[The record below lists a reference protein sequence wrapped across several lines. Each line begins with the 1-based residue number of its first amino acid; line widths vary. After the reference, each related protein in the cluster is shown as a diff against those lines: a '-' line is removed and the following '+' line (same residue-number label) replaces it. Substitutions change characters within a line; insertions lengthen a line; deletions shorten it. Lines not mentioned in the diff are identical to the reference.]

1 MDTKSRVLL
10 LWPTWSCSSIRLMHD
25 ARHWLFLR
33 VKCGYKSEGSIIV
46 ANMELLVIVFS
57 NMLDPLW
64 KVIECLIDDRLN
76 AIKFHDCLHG
86 SAEAK
91 LLLLQQL
98 AYLRQTPLFGIF
110 I

>member
-1 MDTKSRVLL
+1 
-10 LWPTWSCSSIRLMHD
+10 
-25 ARHWLFLR
+25 
-33 VKCGYKSEGSIIV
+33 V

-57 NMLDPLW
+57 NMLDHLW

-98 AYLRQTPLFGIF
+98 AYLRQTPLFGVF